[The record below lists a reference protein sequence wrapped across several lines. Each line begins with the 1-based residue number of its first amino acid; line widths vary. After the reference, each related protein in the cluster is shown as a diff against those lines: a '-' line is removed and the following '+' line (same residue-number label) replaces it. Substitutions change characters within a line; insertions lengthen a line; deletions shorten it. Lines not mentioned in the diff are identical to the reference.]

1 MKTLVLGYFGYHT
14 NQLDGQTVKTR
25 DLYKL
30 MENKLDENEVDYF
43 DTQDFQY
50 EKLSVFMLLKKLIG
64 CKYLFYLPAHNNLKY
79 IFPVIFVISKICGFK
94 ILYFIIGGW
103 LVEYLETKPLHRWM
117 LKRICGIFTETMLMR
132 SALHEN
138 YGFDNVT
145 LFPNFRFTSF
155 IPKEHHEDGKLR
167 LVFLARIN
175 KMKGLDVVFSLASY
189 LKDKRL
195 ERNVSIDFYGPIY
208 QPDKDYFFGE
218 LKKYD
223 FLAYKGELQPDR
235 IDETIEK
242 YDVMLLPTHYYT
254 EGLPGSVVDAY
265 MSGIPIIVSKWKHAE
280 EFVKDGETGF
290 IVPFENGEEVLCE
303 KVEMLLQNP
312 ILLSKMKR
320 MAYQE
325 SFRYTSASAWEII
338 KRYIHC

>member
-1 MKTLVLGYFGYHT
+1 MKNLVLGYFGYRT

-25 DLYKL
+25 DLFRL
-30 MENKLDENEVDYF
+30 LEEHVGVTVDFF
-43 DTQDFQY
+43 DTQEFQY
-50 EKLSVFMLLKKLIG
+50 KKMSVFLLFRKLLS
-64 CKYLFYLPAHNNLKY
+64 CKVLFYLPAHNNLKY
-79 IFPVIFVISKICGFK
+79 IFPVVFVLSKVFRFR
-94 ILYFIIGGW
+94 ILYFVVGGW
-103 LVEYLETKPLHRWM
+103 LVEYLATKPLHCWM

-290 IVPFENGEEVLCE
+290 IVPFENGEEVLGE